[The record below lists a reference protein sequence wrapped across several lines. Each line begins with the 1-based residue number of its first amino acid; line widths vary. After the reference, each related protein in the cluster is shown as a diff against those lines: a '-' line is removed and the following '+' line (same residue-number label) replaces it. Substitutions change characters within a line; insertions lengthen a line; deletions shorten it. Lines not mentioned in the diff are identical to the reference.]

1 MEQTRGWD
9 GETWE
14 QKPGDVLLGLSQV
27 YLCHRQTDP
36 EGLGASQNKERCQA
50 EAGIIASLTE
60 HGRGVGVEEVLGR
73 NTVGHMQ
80 CVHVFIDENLPI
92 TGSITSFSEAV

>member
-27 YLCHRQTDP
+27 YLCQRQTDP
-36 EGLGASQNKERCQA
+36 ESLGASQNKERCQA
-50 EAGIIASLTE
+50 EAGIVASLTE
-60 HGRGVGVEEVLGR
+60 RGRGVGAGR
-73 NTVGHMQ
+73 RVREKNRRAYAVCS
-80 CVHVFIDENLPI
+80 CVHR
-92 TGSITSFSEAV
+92 